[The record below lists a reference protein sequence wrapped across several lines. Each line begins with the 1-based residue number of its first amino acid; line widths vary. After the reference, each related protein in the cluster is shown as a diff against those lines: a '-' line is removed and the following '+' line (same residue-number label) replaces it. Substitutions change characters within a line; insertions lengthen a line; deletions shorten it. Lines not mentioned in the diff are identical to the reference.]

1 MSMEQP
7 DFWVSSGH
15 HLVDRNADGGLVV
28 TDDYLK
34 AYLARPEL
42 VPPDEACPVERGL
55 HAQLLAAPRAV
66 VSTGEIALIADADA
80 RENLAVFLAFRD
92 HLLAHATLEA
102 AYLALVRGGM
112 GKVPPLFIQQM
123 THLVARNAFDGI
135 SDARVLRAAECFWR
149 TQRVTVHESSVLL
162 ADQEAIESHEHDRD
176 HSPLLNMLG
185 GPAVSELEIL
195 TDDNAGL
202 YAGRSDAHDLVY
214 DLTHPEKGR
223 QALAQAMT
231 VWTTHLLGFSP
242 EYAPVDR
249 FSGESFGWFLALD
262 AEGTAIGNKVWN
274 GGALE
279 EAEAGRILALFAFTV
294 PDHPRILADKRG
306 RKAFAILGSTG
317 DRLVRIKPQNLI
329 AGLPLGPDNA

>member
-1 MSMEQP
+1 MEQP

-55 HAQLLAAPRAV
+55 HAQLLATPRMAIPAE
-66 VSTGEIALIADADA
+66 EIALIADEDA
-80 RENLAVFLAFRD
+80 RENLAIFLAFRD
-92 HLLAHATLEA
+92 HLLAHPTLEA
-102 AYLALVRGGM
+102 AYLALVRNGM

-149 TQRVTVHESSVLL
+149 TQRVTVHEGSVLL

-185 GPAVSELEIL
+185 GPAVSELDIL

-202 YAGRSDAHDLVY
+202 YAGRSDAHDFVY

-223 QALAQAMT
+223 QAFAHAMT

-242 EYAPVDR
+242 EYTPVDR

-274 GGALE
+274 GEAPD
-279 EAEAGRILALFAFTV
+279 EAETGRILALFAFTV

-306 RKAFAILGSTG
+306 RKAFAILGSSG

>member
-1 MSMEQP
+1 MEQP

-55 HAQLLAAPRAV
+55 HAMLLAAPRAV
-66 VSTGEIALIADADA
+66 VSAGEIALIADEDA
-80 RENLAVFLAFRD
+80 RENLGVFLAFRD
-92 HLLAHATLEA
+92 HLLAHPTLEA
-102 AYLALVRGGM
+102 AYLALVRNGM

-149 TQRVTVHESSVLL
+149 TQRVTVHEGAVLL
-162 ADQEAIESHEHDRD
+162 ADQEAIERHEHDRD

-202 YAGRSDAHDLVY
+202 YAGRSDAHDFVY

-223 QALAQAMT
+223 HALAQAMT

-242 EYAPVDR
+242 DYVPVDR

-262 AEGTAIGNKVWN
+262 ADGTAIGNKVWN
-274 GGALE
+274 GDALE

-306 RKAFAILGSTG
+306 RKAFAILGSSG
-317 DRLVRIKPQNLI
+317 DRLMRIKPQNLI

>member
-1 MSMEQP
+1 MEQP

-55 HAQLLAAPRAV
+55 HATLLATPCAV
-66 VSTGEIALIADADA
+66 ISNEEIALIADADA

-92 HLLAHATLEA
+92 HLLAHPTLEA
-102 AYLALVRGGM
+102 AYLALVRNGM

-135 SDARVLRAAECFWR
+135 GDARVLRAAECFWR
-149 TQRVTVHESSVLL
+149 TQRVTVHESSLLL

-195 TDDNAGL
+195 TDDNAPL
-202 YAGRSDAHDLVY
+202 YAGRSDAHDFVY

-223 QALAQAMT
+223 QALAHAMK

-242 EYAPVDR
+242 DYAPVDR

-274 GGALE
+274 GEALD
-279 EAEAGRILALFAFTV
+279 EAEAGRILSLFAFTV

>member
-1 MSMEQP
+1 MEQP

-15 HLVDRNADGGLVV
+15 HLVDRNTDGGLVV

-55 HAQLLAAPRAV
+55 HAMLLAAPRAV
-66 VSTGEIALIADADA
+66 VSAGEIALIADEDA
-80 RENLAVFLAFRD
+80 RENLGVFLAFRD
-92 HLLAHATLEA
+92 HLLAHPTLEA
-102 AYLALVRGGM
+102 AYLALVRNGM

-149 TQRVTVHESSVLL
+149 TQRVTVHEGAVLL
-162 ADQEAIESHEHDRD
+162 ADQEAIERHEHDRD

-202 YAGRSDAHDLVY
+202 YAGRSDAHDFVY

-223 QALAQAMT
+223 HALAQAMT

-242 EYAPVDR
+242 DYVPVDR

-274 GGALE
+274 GDALE
-279 EAEAGRILALFAFTV
+279 EAEAGHILALFAFTV

-306 RKAFAILGSTG
+306 RKAFAILGSSG
-317 DRLVRIKPQNLI
+317 DRLMRIKPQNLI